1 MAAGEMIDWR
11 SSVARLQDTPDVPH
25 DVTFTVID
33 SGIFANREDSEE
45 PKVIKVQ
52 AHKFIL
58 CLVR

>member
-11 SSVARLQDTPDVPH
+11 SSVARIRDTGDVPY
-25 DVTFTVID
+25 DVTFAVID
-33 SGIFANREDSEE
+33 SGLFINTDNSEE

-52 AHKFIL
+52 AHKLIL